1 MKTFSTEAICA
12 ITGSHPACLLR
23 WSKAGLISLHDS
35 KTGWKVEQI
44 GDIHRV
50 VNMAASGASLTE
62 IRVWQLE
69 GKRSWTAGWPAHR
82 GELLWQLEYGSDRAL
97 ARMMRKID
105 HDYCGDDYINSVLRP
120 LNKWLREQDTMTGA
134 TRRLARFHEAVLHR
148 AHCVMRDGYRHKR
161 APLFLEAISVA
172 DETEIWMEAIR
183 LTRQGFDVELSSQVC
198 DNPAVST
205 KSYEHHL
212 LWCGHGISTTKH
224 SQFLEKLSAG
234 SRFACAGRTSA
245 SRCHDGACSTF
256 CC

>member
-183 LTRQGFDVELSSQVC
+183 LTRQGLDVELSSQVC

-234 SRFACAGRTSA
+234 QPIRLCGPDIRITLS
-245 SRCHDGACSTF
+245 
-256 CC
+256 

>member
-23 WSKAGLISLHDS
+23 WSKAGLISLYDS

-82 GELLWQLEYGSDRAL
+82 GELLWQLEYGSNRAL

-105 HDYCGDDYINSVLRP
+105 HGYCGDDYINHVLRP
-120 LNKWLREQDTMTGA
+120 LNKWLRGQDTMAGA

-148 AHCVMRDGYRHKR
+148 AHCAMRNSYRNKGV
-161 APLFLEAISVA
+161 PLFLEAISVA
-172 DETEIWMEAIR
+172 DETDVWMEAIR
-183 LTRQGFDVELSSQVC
+183 LTRQGFDVELSSRVS
-198 DNPAVST
+198 DSPAVST
-205 KSYEHHL
+205 QRYEHHL
-212 LWCGHGISTTKH
+212 LWCGRGISRNKH
-224 SQFLEKLSAG
+224 SQFLEKLNAG
-234 SRFACAGRTSA
+234 QPIRLCGPDTRVTLS
-245 SRCHDGACSTF
+245 
-256 CC
+256 